1 MADGKHR
8 YHLGEIV
15 VCVHGEGGP
24 GDPRPRGGVPGQAM
38 TADYTLLTRLCK
50 NSRGADGVLQ
60 LLKER
65 EDGGHKGHFNQV
77 DLPSPVRNFGGGM
90 CSDGCRHKV
99 CSFYSLE
106 DEEMAIN
113 HRFLRGLSGGGQHTL
128 RRCSQ
133 IDAADKKKIGRSNLY
148 TKKRGGQAEQG
159 QARGR

>member
-8 YHLGEIV
+8 YHLGEIA

-38 TADYTLLTRLCK
+38 TADYTLFNPIMQKLEGGGWGVATI
-50 NSRGADGVLQ
+50 NGAGG
-60 LLKER
+60 R
-65 EDGGHKGHFNQV
+65 GHKGHFNQV

-148 TKKRGGQAEQG
+148 TKKRGAG
-159 QARGR
+159 